1 MDALTA
7 IVVDDEPQAR
17 ERLTLLLEEAGVA
30 VLAKLSDSGVA
41 LDWFGRHGKSADVA
55 FLNMRMPQIDGVT
68 LARALSQLPAPPAIV
83 LASSGQDFPPV
94 SLDGLTME
102 HLLKPV
108 RRDHLAS
115 VLARLTPNPAIAS
128 TNAPGHFSVIER
140 GHIRLIPV
148 ESALYLKAELKYV
161 TLRTLTGEH
170 LLDVPLTQLEAE
182 YGDAVV
188 RVHRNCLV
196 LRHAI
201 AGFERSTDGA
211 WYVMLNGS
219 GERVPVSRR
228 QQFVVKRFC

>member
-7 IVVDDEPQAR
+7 IVIDDEPQAR
-17 ERLTLLLEEAGVA
+17 ERLTLLLAEAGVDVVA
-30 VLAKLSDSGVA
+30 TLADAGAA
-41 LDWFGRHGKSADVA
+41 LDWLGSNGNRADAA
-55 FLNMRMPQIDGVT
+55 FVNVQMPRMDGVT
-68 LARALSQLPAPPAIV
+68 LAGQLAILPHPPAIV
-83 LASSGQDFPPV
+83 FASSQPQPPV
-94 SLDGLTME
+94 FTIDGLTVD

-108 RRDHLAS
+108 RRDRLAA
-115 VLARLTPNPAIAS
+115 VLARLMSRPSSPAGG
-128 TNAPGHFSVIER
+128 APGHFSVIER
-140 GHIRLIPV
+140 GHVRLVPI

-170 LLDVPLTQLEAE
+170 LLDMPLTQLEEE

-201 AGFERSTDGA
+201 AGFERNTDGA

-219 GERVPVSRR
+219 PERVPVSRR
-228 QQFVVKRFC
+228 QQFVVKLFR

>member
-30 VLAKLSDSGVA
+30 VVAKLSDGGVA
-41 LDWFGRHGKSADVA
+41 LDWFGRSEKGADVA
-55 FLNMRMPQIDGVT
+55 FLNVRMPSMDGLT
-68 LARALSQLPAPPAIV
+68 LARALSALPAPPAIV
-83 LASSGQDFPPV
+83 LASSGQDFPEIA
-94 SLDGLTME
+94 LDGLTIE
-102 HLLKPV
+102 YLLKPV

-115 VLARLTPNPAIAS
+115 VLARLIPNPATAS
-128 TNAPGHFSVIER
+128 VNAPGHFSVIER
-140 GHIRLIPV
+140 GHIRLVPV
-148 ESALYLKAELKYV
+148 ESVLYLKAELKYV

-196 LRHAI
+196 LRHAV
-201 AGFERSTDGA
+201 AGFERNTDGA

-219 GERVPVSRR
+219 SERVPVSRR
-228 QQFVVKRFC
+228 QQFVVKQFR